1 MLTNNVPE
9 PMSIPMA
16 KISSSSSVQI
26 SDPTSTAAPSSTPF
40 SGQTFS
46 RESLVR
52 AELVAQVD
60 RKYLSAKLPH
70 TTSLNVAGERR
81 SPRETTQTLV
91 LVDQHAASERVRVER
106 FLDATVGN
114 VARGE
119 PIATIRCGQNEG
131 SDSVDADRASH
142 DRIGVVVGRREYELA
157 QQYRTVFARWGFTLA
172 FDDDEA
178 LPSSSSSLSSPTG
191 GGGGDYHQIW
201 LESVPELVSNRLLLK
216 NQDSHLAQDL
226 VRSFVAHLEENG
238 PGVAGDVEHAAAAV
252 TSCSS
257 GGGGGGGGRRRGGWT
272 SAIKDAPPVLIEL
285 LNSKACRGAIMFNDG
300 EPSLLPLVRTRY
312 CHKQ

>member
-1 MLTNNVPE
+1 MLINNVPE

-16 KISSSSSVQI
+16 KISSSPSVQI

-52 AELVAQVD
+52 AEFVAQVD
-60 RKYLSAKLPH
+60 RKYLLAKLP
-70 TTSLNVAGERR
+70 VAGERR
-81 SPRETTQTLV
+81 SRRETIQTLV

-119 PIATIRCGQNEG
+119 PIATIRCGRNEG
-131 SDSVDADRASH
+131 SDPVDAERASH

-172 FDDDEA
+172 CDDDEA

-201 LESVPELVSNRLLLK
+201 LESVPELVSNRFLLK

-238 PGVAGDVEHAAAAV
+238 PGAAGDVEYTAAV
-252 TSCSS
+252 AGRGST
-257 GGGGGGGGRRRGGWT
+257 GGGAGGGARRRGRGGWT

-300 EPSLLPLVRTRY
+300 ERSVLS
-312 CHKQ
+312 